1 MALGLT
7 PFRAVVYATALA
19 FVLSFLDRSAWMTPR
34 RIGEALASGATGA
47 LSVIPVMAVAGIIVG
62 VMTLTGLGLKL
73 AGIIVALAGG
83 GLVLTAIYSA
93 VAVVLLGLAVPV
105 TASFIISWVI
115 IGPALQNVGVPGYAA
130 AMFIFYYAV
139 LSEVSPPTAL
149 SPFAASA
156 ITGGRPVRTMWL
168 TWKYT
173 LPAFLVPFVVVLSPQ
188 GVGLLF
194 QGGAGTVLVAA
205 LAAAAAVAALAVV
218 TGAWLAGPAA
228 WPERVLFAV
237 AAVALLVMAP
247 LSLGIGALAAV
258 AGTGVHLL
266 RRRTQAR
273 QKQSKANH

>member
-1 MALGLT
+1 
-7 PFRAVVYATALA
+7 
-19 FVLSFLDRSAWMTPR
+19 
-34 RIGEALASGATGA
+34 
-47 LSVIPVMAVAGIIVG
+47 
-62 VMTLTGLGLKL
+62 
-73 AGIIVALAGG
+73 
-83 GLVLTAIYSA
+83 
-93 VAVVLLGLAVPV
+93 
-105 TASFIISWVI
+105 
-115 IGPALQNVGVPGYAA
+115 VGVPGYAA

-194 QGGAGTVLVAA
+194 QGGVGTVLVAT

-247 LSLGIGALAAV
+247 LSLGIGALAAL
-258 AGTGVHLL
+258 AGIGVHLL
-266 RRRTQAR
+266 RRRTQAGHN
-273 QKQSKANH
+273 QSKVNR